1 MKKAVFIILDGFGI
15 APPTAGNAIA
25 QAKKPNLDKLFAEYP
40 CTQLQAS
47 GLDVGLPEGQM
58 GNSEVGHTNIGAGR
72 VVFQILPKI
81 SQEIRTGK
89 FFENKVKREES
100 MKEAIYHFPTD
111 GKPMDCRQIKSGHI
125 HQTYLIT
132 TNSGA
137 KYILQWINQYV
148 FPNVNA
154 NTRIFFIYFSSFA
167 KRTKVASAHPKAH
180 SDTGGT

>member
-1 MKKAVFIILDGFGI
+1 
-15 APPTAGNAIA
+15 
-25 QAKKPNLDKLFAEYP
+25 
-40 CTQLQAS
+40 
-47 GLDVGLPEGQM
+47 
-58 GNSEVGHTNIGAGR
+58 
-72 VVFQILPKI
+72 
-81 SQEIRTGK
+81 
-89 FFENKVKREES
+89 

-154 NTRIFFIYFSSFA
+154 IMNNMGAISNFLRQEQ
-167 KRTKVASAHPKAH
+167 
-180 SDTGGT
+180 